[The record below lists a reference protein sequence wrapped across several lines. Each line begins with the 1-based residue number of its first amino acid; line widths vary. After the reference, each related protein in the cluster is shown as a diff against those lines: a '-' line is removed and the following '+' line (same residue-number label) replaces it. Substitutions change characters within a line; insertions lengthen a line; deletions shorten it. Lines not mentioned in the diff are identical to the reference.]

1 MQRESVA
8 PTYNRNMSPVTA
20 LKLRTASRV
29 LEVGFAD
36 GRTASLPFEYLRVFS
51 PSAELWGHGLT
62 EPMLVGGK
70 RNVSVLRAEPVG
82 RYAVKLVFDDGHDS
96 GLFSWDVLDRLAR
109 DHHANWARYEARLAE
124 AGMSRDRDVI
134 SLKALGPAKHWTL
147 D

>member
-1 MQRESVA
+1 MTQ
-8 PTYNRNMSPVTA
+8 VTS
-20 LKLRTASRV
+20 LTLRTTSRV

-36 GRTASLPFEYLRVFS
+36 GRKAGLPFEYLRVFS
-51 PSAELWGHGLT
+51 PSAELWGHGRS

-70 RNVSVLRAEPVG
+70 RNVSVLRVEPVG

-109 DHHANWARYEARLAE
+109 DHATNWARYEARLAD

-134 SLKALGPAKHWTL
+134 SLKALGPAKHWMPEEP
-147 D
+147 